1 MKKQKEN
8 PVEARKNE
16 RIKTELAVIDFLV
29 DNPNSTSVTIRE
41 KLGLKKDHI
50 CLVLR
55 DLESA
60 EVVERGVKTQS
71 GFKWRLT

>member
-8 PVEARKNE
+8 PVEVRKNE

-29 DNPNSTSVTIRE
+29 DNPDSATVTIRQ

-60 EVVERGVKTQS
+60 EVVERGDRTQS

>member
-8 PVEARKNE
+8 PVEVRKNE
-16 RIKTELAVIDFLV
+16 RIKTEFAVIDFLV

-60 EVVERGVKTQS
+60 KVVERGVKTQS